1 MSTATTKD
9 TVSERL
15 VNFLQEWS
23 TRGVPPDV
31 MHEAK
36 RLLLNQLKASV
47 GATSHEAVR
56 ILHDWARSSDQHSK
70 AAQVLWFGDRAGAEQ
85 AIMVNGALFEVLD
98 YHDTYIP
105 TFMHATSAVLPAVLA
120 AGEIYRKSGREVL
133 NALALGMEAELAV
146 ATILMPTGYYRGFV
160 PAGLVGGVG
169 AAAGCAVLA
178 GLDATR
184 MRNAIGLAMCTAFGT
199 YESVGSMALSYI
211 TGATARSGF
220 TAFQLAERGLDAPRT
235 AFEGEK
241 GMLSSYSNEP
251 ADKIDGVLASLGSS
265 WRIHGQTYKTVPTE
279 TITHGPIECVL
290 ALRARANGRVV
301 KRMRFGVEA
310 IVVKI
315 ADERRARFGNPDS
328 ELTARFDTRFCAAAA
343 WQRGRFSLDEMRE
356 AAYTDAAILDLRS
369 RIDLAADPSFKTFN
383 GAALEITYTDG
394 TSDSIRVP
402 AFLGTP
408 ENRMSDQ
415 QLAEVFTLAAKG
427 ALSDARSAAVLE
439 AVWGLERASSLQPL
453 MSLLSLT

>member
-1 MSTATTKD
+1 MNAAALPAS
-9 TVSERL
+9 VSERL
-15 VNFLQEWS
+15 VSFLQEWS
-23 TRGVPPDV
+23 ARGAPPEV
-31 MHEAK
+31 LHEAK

-56 ILHDWARSSDQHSK
+56 ILHAWARSTDRTSK

-120 AGEIYRKSGREVL
+120 AGEIHGKSGREVL

-241 GMLSSYSNEP
+241 GMLSSCSNES
-251 ADKIDGVLASLGSS
+251 AEKIDGVLASLGST

-290 ALRARANGRVV
+290 ALCGRADGRTV

-315 ADERRARFGNPDS
+315 ADERRERFGNPNS

-343 WQRGRFSLDEMRE
+343 WQRGRFTLDEMRE
-356 AAYTDAAILDLRS
+356 AAYNDAAILDLRS
-369 RIDLAADPSFKTFN
+369 RIDLVADPSFKTFN
-383 GAALEITYTDG
+383 GAALEIAYTDG
-394 TSDSIRVP
+394 TTDSIRVP

-408 ENRMSDQ
+408 ENRLSDQ
-415 QLAEVFTLAAKG
+415 QLADVFSLAAKG
-427 ALSDARSAAVLE
+427 LLPDARSAAVLE

-453 MSLLSLT
+453 MALLTIT